1 MKTKYA
7 VTVVTIGLALVATLF
22 AAEQRTA
29 KALPNVI
36 KLKAHGEVVAE
47 MRFYKDFKL
56 QFLKQEPA
64 SGAAPTQMTIEITPK
79 GDLPITIRAEEI
91 DLSSDK

>member
-1 MKTKYA
+1 MKTRYA
-7 VTVVTIGLALVATLF
+7 VAVVASGLALAATLF

-36 KLKAHGEVVAE
+36 KLKADGEVVAE
-47 MRFYKDFKL
+47 MRFYKDFKI

-64 SGAAPTQMTIEITPK
+64 SGGAPRQMTIEITPK
-79 GDLPITIRAEEI
+79 GDSPITVRAEEI
-91 DLSSDK
+91 DLLSDR